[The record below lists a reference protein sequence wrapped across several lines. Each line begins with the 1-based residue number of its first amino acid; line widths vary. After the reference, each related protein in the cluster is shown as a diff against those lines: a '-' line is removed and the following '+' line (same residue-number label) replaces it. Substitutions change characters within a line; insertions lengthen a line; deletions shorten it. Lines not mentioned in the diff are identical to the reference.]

1 MPTRSRSKYF
11 AVVLDFSAPFTT
23 VSAKSKHSH
32 VKLGT
37 ETAVIFVTVSTLSL
51 YKLNPRLVKPEVLL
65 SVVSRGYCGLLFI
78 NTVPSREAFSESLY
92 GMATVTPDSQS
103 VRVVCSRPRLRI
115 TTRV

>member
-65 SVVSRGYCGLLFI
+65 SVVSCGYCGLLFI
-78 NTVPSREAFSESLY
+78 NTVPSYRLTVGSTAFAIAGRPHLE
-92 GMATVTPDSQS
+92 QS
-103 VRVVCSRPRLRI
+103 ADRCNFSVLAGGF
-115 TTRV
+115 